1 MSSTVLGAVI
11 LLVCALT
18 FSAAQTSCKSRCG
31 DEYYRGYM
39 CQCDYNCLSYGECCK
54 DFESQ
59 CTTKNSCKGRC
70 GENFKRGRLCSCD
83 SDCADYKQCCPD
95 HNIYCDSEEP
105 TEATEPSTFSEGN
118 NADMNSQIFPN
129 DEFSNNEVEDLE
141 KSPIPESTSG
151 YGSSTADL
159 LDHISTEPIQDPD
172 ILEFSTETFTVFT
185 TIADNEPTQ
194 ADDGL
199 STLYPTIAEAPTES
213 TVASDSTS
221 SSDPGTTL
229 PHPTTAAD
237 FSQPTPTSVHQTEY
251 SPTANT
257 PELETANQAEVQ
269 PEDDIF
275 SEDPTVA
282 PSDEPEVTT
291 LSKTASYT
299 PVAPISTGPTQGS
312 STVLENSQVTTIPA
326 STLNPTPIP
335 EATTSH
341 ELDDTENNTE
351 SVTTDPPSSL
361 ADLEDPPTSVS
372 PEGYGDLAELDALTT
387 HIPSSTDVVQLDTT
401 NEVTPGKTTANPLN
415 VTPDPTKSAP
425 SKVPS
430 KPQDQPDPY
439 KPSPAKQTLAKPSS
453 KPETKPL
460 DTAQTLNVDDPP
472 TSVSPE
478 GYGDLAELDAL
489 TTHIPASTDVVQH
502 DTTDEVTP
510 GKTTANPLNVTP
522 DPTKSAPS
530 KVPSKPQDQPDP
542 YKPSPAKPALA
553 KPSSK
558 PETKPLD
565 TAQTLNIDDPRDYQA
580 DDSNDTNLCSGRPV
594 GAVTT
599 LRNGTVVVFR
609 GHYFW
614 VLDRYMVPGPARGI
628 TQVWG
633 IPSPIDTAFTR
644 CNCQGK
650 TYIFKGTQ
658 YWRFENDLLD
668 PNYPKVIQVGFD
680 GLRGQ
685 ITAALSVP
693 QYQRR
698 RESVYFFKRGGSV
711 QKYSYQFGTSPTC
724 GRKVQYPV
732 YTVRSR
738 MVRQAVAILEPVV
751 NIRTSWRGFPS
762 TITAAV
768 SVPSA
773 RDPERYKYYV
783 FSRSKSYNVR
793 IGNVRPVISAP
804 TTNASPQSNDFLK
817 CSVSV

>member
-31 DEYYRGYM
+31 DEYSRGYM
-39 CQCDYNCLSYGECCK
+39 CQCDYSCLSYGECCK
-54 DFESQ
+54 DFASQ

-83 SDCADYKQCCPD
+83 SKCADYKQCCPD
-95 HNIYCDSEEP
+95 HKTHCDAEEP

-118 NADMNSQIFPN
+118 NADKNSQLFPN

-151 YGSSTADL
+151 YESSTADL
-159 LDHISTEPIQDPD
+159 LDHISTEAIQDPD
-172 ILEFSTETFTVFT
+172 TLEFSTETFTVFT
-185 TIADNEPTQ
+185 TTIADIEPTQ
-194 ADDGL
+194 AGDGL

-237 FSQPTPTSVHQTEY
+237 FSQPTPTSVPQTEY
-251 SPTANT
+251 SPTADT
-257 PELETANQAEVQ
+257 PELETASQAEVQ
-269 PEDDIF
+269 SEDDIF
-275 SEDPTVA
+275 SKDLTVA

-291 LSKTASYT
+291 LSKTATYT
-299 PVAPISTGPTQGS
+299 PVATISTGPTQGS
-312 STVLENSQVTTIPA
+312 STVLENAQVTTIPV

-335 EATTSH
+335 EVTTSN
-341 ELDDTENNTE
+341 EPDDTEKNTD
-351 SVTTDPPSSL
+351 SVTTGPPSSL
-361 ADLEDPPTSVS
+361 ADLKDPPTSVS
-372 PEGYGDLAELDALTT
+372 LEGYGDLAELDAVTT
-387 HIPSSTDVVQLDTT
+387 HIPS
-401 NEVTPGKTTANPLN
+401 
-415 VTPDPTKSAP
+415 
-425 SKVPS
+425 
-430 KPQDQPDPY
+430 
-439 KPSPAKQTLAKPSS
+439 
-453 KPETKPL
+453 
-460 DTAQTLNVDDPP
+460 
-472 TSVSPE
+472 
-478 GYGDLAELDAL
+478 
-489 TTHIPASTDVVQH
+489 STDVVQH

-510 GKTTANPLNVTP
+510 GTTTANPVNVTP
-522 DPTKSAPS
+522 DPTKPAPS
-530 KVPSKPQDQPDP
+530 EVPSKPQDQPDP
-542 YKPSPAKPALA
+542 YKPSPAKPTLA

-565 TAQTLNIDDPRDYQA
+565 TAQTLNIDNPRDYQA

-614 VLDRYMVPGPARGI
+614 FLDRYMVPGPARGI

-633 IPSPIDTAFTR
+633 VPSPIDTAFTR

-650 TYIFKGTQ
+650 TYIFKGSQ
-658 YWRFENDLLD
+658 YWRFENSLLD

-698 RESVYFFKRGGSV
+698 RESVYFFKRGGLV
-711 QKYSYQFGTSPTC
+711 QKYSYQLGTSPTC
-724 GRKVQYPV
+724 GRKVQDPV

-738 MVRQAVAILEPVV
+738 MVRQAVSILEPVV

-768 SVPSA
+768 SVPST

-793 IGNVRPVISAP
+793 IGSERPVISAP
-804 TTNASPQSNDFLK
+804 TDNASPKSNDFLK
-817 CSVSV
+817 CPARV

>member
-11 LLVCALT
+11 LLACALT

-31 DEYYRGYM
+31 DEYYRGHM
-39 CQCDYNCLSYGECCK
+39 CQCDYSCLSYGECCK

-59 CTTKNSCKGRC
+59 CTTRNSCKGRC
-70 GENFKRGRLCSCD
+70 GENFIRGRLCSCD
-83 SDCADYKQCCPD
+83 SNCADYKQCCPD
-95 HNIYCDSEEP
+95 HKSHCDAEES
-105 TEATEPSTFSEGN
+105 TEATEPSTFSDGS
-118 NADMNSQIFPN
+118 NADMDSQLFPN

-151 YGSSTADL
+151 YESSTADL
-159 LDHISTEPIQDPD
+159 LDHVSTEPIQDPD
-172 ILEFSTETFTVFT
+172 TLEFSTETFTVFT
-185 TIADNEPTQ
+185 TTVADIEPTQ
-194 ADDGL
+194 ADDGR

-237 FSQPTPTSVHQTEY
+237 FSQPTPTSVPQTEY
-251 SPTANT
+251 SPTADT
-257 PELETANQAEVQ
+257 LELETASQAEVQ
-269 PEDDIF
+269 PEDDI
-275 SEDPTVA
+275 SSKDLTVA

-291 LSKTASYT
+291 LSITASYT
-299 PVAPISTGPTQGS
+299 PVATISTGPTQSS

-335 EATTSH
+335 EATTSN
-341 ELDDTENNTE
+341 EPDDTENNTD
-351 SVTTDPPSSL
+351 SVTTGPPSSL
-361 ADLEDPPTSVS
+361 ADLEDPPTTVS
-372 PEGYGDLAELDALTT
+372 PEGYGDLVELDALTT
-387 HIPSSTDVVQLDTT
+387 HIPSSTDGVQHDTT
-401 NEVTPGKTTANPLN
+401 DEVTPGTTTANPVN
-415 VTPDPTKSAP
+415 VTPDPTKPAP
-425 SKVPS
+425 SEVPS
-430 KPQDQPDPY
+430 KPQDQPDPN
-439 KPSPAKQTLAKPSS
+439 KPSPAKPTLAKPTLAKPTLAKPSS

-460 DTAQTLNVDDPP
+460 DTAQTLN
-472 TSVSPE
+472 
-478 GYGDLAELDAL
+478 
-489 TTHIPASTDVVQH
+489 TD
-502 DTTDEVTP
+502 
-510 GKTTANPLNVTP
+510 N
-522 DPTKSAPS
+522 
-530 KVPSKPQDQPDP
+530 
-542 YKPSPAKPALA
+542 
-553 KPSSK
+553 
-558 PETKPLD
+558 
-565 TAQTLNIDDPRDYQA
+565 PRDYQA

-614 VLDRYMVPGPARGI
+614 FLDRYMVPGPARGI

-633 IPSPIDTAFTR
+633 VPSPIDTAFTR

-650 TYIFKGTQ
+650 TYIFKGSQ
-658 YWRFENDLLD
+658 YWRFENALLD
-668 PNYPKVIQVGFD
+668 PTYPKAIQVGFD

-711 QKYSYQFGTSPTC
+711 QKYSYQFGTSSTC
-724 GRKVQYPV
+724 GRKVQDPV

-738 MVRQAVAILEPVV
+738 MVRQAVSTLGPVV
-751 NIRTSWRGFPS
+751 NIRTSWGGFPS

-768 SVPSA
+768 SIPST

-793 IGNVRPVISAP
+793 MGSGRPVISAP
-804 TTNASPQSNDFLK
+804 TVNASPQSNDFLK
-817 CSVSV
+817 CPARV

>member
-39 CQCDYNCLSYGECCK
+39 CQCDYNCLSYGECCE

-59 CTTKNSCKGRC
+59 CTTRDSCKGRC

-83 SDCADYKQCCPD
+83 PKCADYNQCCPD
-95 HNIYCDSEEP
+95 HKTHCDAEEP
-105 TEATEPSTFSEGN
+105 TEATEPSTFIEGN
-118 NADMNSQIFPN
+118 DADMNGQLFPN
-129 DEFSNNEVEDLE
+129 DEFTNNEVEDLE

-151 YGSSTADL
+151 YESSAADL

-172 ILEFSTETFTVFT
+172 TLEFSTETFTVFT
-185 TIADNEPTQ
+185 IADIEPTQ
-194 ADDGL
+194 ADDGR

-221 SSDPGTTL
+221 SSDPATTL

-237 FSQPTPTSVHQTEY
+237 FSQPTPTSVPQTEY
-251 SPTANT
+251 SPTADT
-257 PELETANQAEVQ
+257 PELEMASQAEVQ
-269 PEDDIF
+269 PVDDIF
-275 SEDPTVA
+275 SKDLTVA

-299 PVAPISTGPTQGS
+299 PVATISTGPTQGS

-335 EATTSH
+335 EATTSN
-341 ELDDTENNTE
+341 EPDDT
-351 SVTTDPPSSL
+351 
-361 ADLEDPPTSVS
+361 
-372 PEGYGDLAELDALTT
+372 
-387 HIPSSTDVVQLDTT
+387 
-401 NEVTPGKTTANPLN
+401 
-415 VTPDPTKSAP
+415 
-425 SKVPS
+425 
-430 KPQDQPDPY
+430 
-439 KPSPAKQTLAKPSS
+439 
-453 KPETKPL
+453 
-460 DTAQTLNVDDPP
+460 
-472 TSVSPE
+472 
-478 GYGDLAELDAL
+478 
-489 TTHIPASTDVVQH
+489 
-502 DTTDEVTP
+502 
-510 GKTTANPLNVTP
+510 
-522 DPTKSAPS
+522 
-530 KVPSKPQDQPDP
+530 
-542 YKPSPAKPALA
+542 PAKPTPAKPTPAKPTPAKPTPAKPTPAKPTPAKPTPAKPTPAKPTPAKPTPAKPTPAKPTPAKPTPAKPTPAKPTPAKPTPAKPTPAKPTPAKPTPAKPTPAKPTPA

-565 TAQTLNIDDPRDYQA
+565 TAQTLNIDNPRDYQA

-594 GAVTT
+594 GAVAT

-614 VLDRYMVPGPARGI
+614 FLDRYMVPGPARGI

-633 IPSPIDTAFTR
+633 VPSPIDTAFTR

-650 TYIFKGTQ
+650 TYIFKGSQ
-658 YWRFENDLLD
+658 YWRFENAVLD
-668 PNYPKVIQVGFD
+668 PTYPKVIQVGFN

-724 GRKVQYPV
+724 GRKVQDPV

-738 MVRQAVAILEPVV
+738 MVRQAVSNLEPVV

-768 SVPSA
+768 SVPST

-793 IGNVRPVISAP
+793 IGSERPVISAP
-804 TTNASPQSNDFLK
+804 TDNASPQSNDFLK
-817 CSVSV
+817 CPARV